1 MIVASLLGDDETT
14 VPKAHIDDW
23 ERPTSTF
30 WCLEQSVPSI

>member
-30 WCLEQSVPSI
+30 WCLGQSVPSI